1 MEDKMRKE
9 EIDRIKELVTAQ
21 MIDSLGYLPGA
32 FRLSSEVCLVIISVA
47 ALFFLVSH
55 KKPSAI
61 STFRFALRI
70 IWLFT
75 FVTYSYCV
83 LQLTILSRTPVPHYD
98 HIDWA
103 FLSRWFDNNEQ
114 KAFYIANIV
123 MFFPLG
129 VLLPMAG
136 KPMRHILI
144 AAPVATVCSIGIEAV
159 QLKYHLGAC
168 QLDDVLLNS
177 FGFLLGFLVYLA
189 LADIYGLLS
198 VTAKFLY
205 RHSKELLKNKSSH
218 LQS

>member
-1 MEDKMRKE
+1 MDV
-9 EIDRIKELVTAQ
+9 ILELVISQIKDAC
-21 MIDSLGYLPGA
+21 IYLPTA
-32 FRLSSEVCLVIISVA
+32 FRLAAAVCSA
-47 ALFFLVSH
+47 AAIAVLSACLAFH
-55 KKPSAI
+55 KKFTAI
-61 STFRFALRI
+61 FVFQFTLRL

-98 HIDWA
+98 HIDWV

-144 AAPVATVCSIGIEAV
+144 AAPVATACSIGIEAA

-177 FGFLLGFLVYLA
+177 FGFLLGFLLYLA

-198 VTAKFLY
+198 AIAKFLY
-205 RHSKELLKNKSSH
+205 RHSKELLKNESSH